1 MALRRALAAVAG
13 LLALGAFG
21 PGSGGFA
28 APPSAEAASN
38 RGAQAVGLLADLIA
52 GRDHAIVATLD
63 AQMAAALTPAR
74 LAQALASYEAQFG
87 SYLGHGAPTVVAVD
101 GETVVRIPL
110 RMSRLPGEFRLAFNH
125 DGRVSGLYLLR
136 TGVPL

>member
-1 MALRRALAAVAG
+1 MSLRRVLAAVTG
-13 LLALGAFG
+13 FLALGAFASD
-21 PGSGGFA
+21 SGGFA
-28 APPSAEAASN
+28 PTPSAEAATN

-63 AQMAAALTPAR
+63 TQMATTLTSAR
-74 LAQALASYEAQFG
+74 LAKGLASYEAQFG

-110 RMSRLPGEFRLAFNH
+110 RMSRLPGEFRLAFGH